1 MTDLSAMFRLTG
13 RTANVT
19 GAAGGLGRAIA
30 VGLAEAGADVAVM
43 DIDAAGLGATAAAI
57 RTGGRQSIEIVVDVG
72 DEAAVEAAF
81 AEFDRGFER
90 LDILV
95 NNAGIADTV
104 PAPLHDC
111 PTDVWHKVTAV
122 NLHGVFHCARAGLN
136 RMLPRHSGKVVNV
149 ASMWGLAG
157 SSSVAPLPAY
167 AATKGAVVN
176 LTRELALEYAPHG
189 ITVNAIC
196 PGFFRTALGPYDD
209 PDFLAATQ
217 GFTPA
222 GRIAEADEIKGTAVY
237 LASRASDFV
246 TGATLVVDGGCMAK

>member
-1 MTDLSAMFRLTG
+1 
-13 RTANVT
+13 
-19 GAAGGLGRAIA
+19 
-30 VGLAEAGADVAVM
+30 
-43 DIDAAGLGATAAAI
+43 
-57 RTGGRQSIEIVVDVG
+57 
-72 DEAAVEAAF
+72 
-81 AEFDRGFER
+81 
-90 LDILV
+90 
-95 NNAGIADTV
+95 
-104 PAPLHDC
+104 
-111 PTDVWHKVTAV
+111 
-122 NLHGVFHCARAGLN
+122 
-136 RMLPRHSGKVVNV
+136 
-149 ASMWGLAG
+149 MWGLAG